1 MPSVTNPSSG
11 DPELPAGYRV
21 LGRLGAGGQGVVYL
35 AELAEPVGPAGSAEP
50 AGGGRVAVKVLH
62 RHAAGDLGP
71 FLAEAELIRRVRA
84 FCTAQVVDSGV
95 AGGLP
100 YLVTEYV
107 DGPSLAQVIEERG
120 ALRGAELVRLV
131 FGTLTALTAVH
142 QAGVVH
148 RDFKPANVL
157 LGRDG
162 PRVIDFGIARLLD
175 AAADDGELVGTPPY
189 MAPEQFGGAEAGPP
203 ADMFAWACTVV
214 CAATGRPPFGTGP
227 TPVVINRILNEPP
240 DLGGAEGLDGELRE
254 LVTACLDKDPA
265 RRPTAAG
272 ALMRLLGGQVPARE
286 ILPEGSRRAVPDAP
300 PEGGPRTAPDAP
312 PEKSGTAPP
321 YGEAPARE
329 RARRPGRAVA
339 VAAALAVALAAGGL
353 VTARLLAADDPPS
366 SSPSTSPP
374 SSAALVTPPAM
385 AAEPATR
392 TPVPGSGVTLHEAP
406 SDGMWVSAYQDRR
419 TKDAP
424 WFLRDPRSGAFQ
436 AVVEPRQEMEAAPG
450 GRAVASLSALRL
462 FTLDYDRVHIEDRAS
477 GDSYDIRTV
486 DRPLFTGGL
495 SWNREGTRVL
505 LTVHAE
511 ARDDAP
517 RVGFV
522 VVDPA
527 GRTARVTRMPATG
540 HPYMWGPESG
550 TVMQRGPGGAALV
563 HGLDGTLRR
572 TIPGVGDLL
581 WGGAVAT
588 AGGGRF
594 LTACP
599 DAPKDTC
606 VWDYRSGTR
615 EARLRTGERTTVH
628 GWLGAEHL
636 LATRKGRKVS
646 EVVMLDLSGKA
657 VRVLADGPAAEID
670 KISMWY
676 TAK

>member
-1 MPSVTNPSSG
+1 MPSAASPSSE
-11 DPELPAGYRV
+11 DPGLRELRELPAGYRV
-21 LGRLGAGGQGVVYL
+21 LGTLGAGGQGVVYL
-35 AELAEPVGPAGSAEP
+35 AEQT
-50 AGGGRVAVKVLH
+50 GGGRVAVKVLH
-62 RHAAGDLGP
+62 RHAAGDPGP
-71 FLAEAELIRRVRA
+71 FLAEAGLIGRVRA

-95 AGGLP
+95 ADGLP

-107 DGPSLAQVIEERG
+107 DGPSLAQVIEERD

-131 FGTLTALTAVH
+131 FGTLTALAAVH

-175 AAADDGELVGTPPY
+175 AADGTGELVGTPPY
-189 MAPEQFGGAEAGPP
+189 MAPEQFDGAEAGPP
-203 ADMFAWACTVV
+203 ADMFAWASTVV

-227 TPVVINRILNEPP
+227 TPVVINRILNGPP
-240 DLGGAEGLDGELRE
+240 DLGGADGLDGELRE

-272 ALMRLLGGQVPARE
+272 ALMRLLGGEVPARE
-286 ILPEGSRRAVPDAP
+286 LLPEGSRRA
-300 PEGGPRTAPDAP
+300 APDAP
-312 PEKSGTAPP
+312 PEEGDTVPSAP
-321 YGEAPARE
+321 E
-329 RARRPGRAVA
+329 RARRPGRIVA
-339 VAAALAVALAAGGL
+339 VAAALAIALTAGGL
-353 VTARLLAADDPPS
+353 VTARLLAAGDPPPSSPSTPPPS
-366 SSPSTSPP
+366 SSAP
-374 SSAALVTPPAM
+374 LTPPTM
-385 AAEPATR
+385 AAGSTTR

-406 SDGMWVSAYQDRR
+406 SDEMRVSAYQDRR
-419 TKDAP
+419 TKTSA
-424 WFLRDPRSGAFQ
+424 WFLRDPGSGAFQ
-436 AVVEPRQEMEAAPG
+436 AVGEPRQAMEVAPG
-450 GRAVASLSALRL
+450 GRLVASLSALRL
-462 FTLDYDRVHIEDRAS
+462 FTLDYDRVNIADRVS

-486 DRPLFTGGL
+486 DRPLFTDGL
-495 SWNREGTRVL
+495 SWNDDGTRVL

-511 ARDDAP
+511 ARDDAA

-522 VVDPA
+522 VVDPVK
-527 GRTARVTRMPATG
+527 RTAYITRMPASG
-540 HPYMWGPESG
+540 HPYMWGPEPG

-563 HGLDGTLRR
+563 YGLDGTLRR
-572 TIPGVGDLL
+572 TVPGVGDLL
-581 WGGAVAT
+581 WDGAVAT
-588 AGGGRF
+588 AAGGLF

-599 DAPKDTC
+599 DAPRDTC

-636 LATRKGRKVS
+636 LATRKGGKVS

-670 KISMWY
+670 KIAMWY
-676 TAK
+676 TPE